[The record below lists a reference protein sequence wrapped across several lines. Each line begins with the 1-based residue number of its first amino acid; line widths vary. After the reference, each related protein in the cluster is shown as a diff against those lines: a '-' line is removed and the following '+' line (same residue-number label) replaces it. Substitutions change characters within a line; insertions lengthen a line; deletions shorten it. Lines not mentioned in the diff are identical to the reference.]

1 MRLIAQELCPSLLLI
16 LYETAS
22 LQVILCTG
30 LVGNLVVNEQLAIT
44 NLPHDWWTGQ
54 WILFSS
60 FFSSN
65 YFLWQSKK
73 SSIYRCVCSELPD
86 SGKLQLFGRRLL
98 FSLWGKFAGVTTAR
112 LLSDKRSLYP
122 HNIYIIT
129 MLSLSK
135 VLLSILPLLSKLSL
149 FARSSQGFC
158 LINDPFTLMIS
169 TLSLYYRYLKF
180 HCQYYQFN

>member
-1 MRLIAQELCPSLLLI
+1 MYRKECPSLLLI

-22 LQVILCTG
+22 LQVILCTW
-30 LVGNLVVNEQLAIT
+30 LVGNLIVNQQLAIT
-44 NLPHDWWTGQ
+44 NLPYDWWAGQ
-54 WILFSS
+54 WKLFPS

-112 LLSDKRSLYP
+112 LLSDKRSVRHMTWLPFSAASLLQP
-122 HNIYIIT
+122 HISKDQGLHRNTKIFKDTFQKIKETQIWKIGGP
-129 MLSLSK
+129 SLWTS
-135 VLLSILPLLSKLSL
+135 LLWE
-149 FARSSQGFC
+149 
-158 LINDPFTLMIS
+158 T
-169 TLSLYYRYLKF
+169 
-180 HCQYYQFN
+180 

>member
-1 MRLIAQELCPSLLLI
+1 MRVSCLWLRRNYVLHRCWFCTKMPPCK
-16 LYETAS
+16 
-22 LQVILCTG
+22 CTG

-122 HNIYIIT
+122 HNFYNIT
-129 MLSLSK
+129 MISLSK
-135 VLLSILPLLSKLSL
+135 VLLSILPLLSKLFL
-149 FARSSQGFC
+149 FERSSHDCKASVG
-158 LINDPFTLMIS
+158 
-169 TLSLYYRYLKF
+169 
-180 HCQYYQFN
+180 

>member
-1 MRLIAQELCPSLLLI
+1 MSRTEEIYSQVYMSKGKKFYRCIVPLIAQELCPSLLSI
-16 LYETAS
+16 LYETAY
-22 LQVILCTG
+22 LQVFLCTG

-60 FFSSN
+60 FFFSSN

-129 MLSLSK
+129 CYL
-135 VLLSILPLLSKLSL
+135 
-149 FARSSQGFC
+149 
-158 LINDPFTLMIS
+158 
-169 TLSLYYRYLKF
+169 YLKF
-180 HCQYYQFN
+180 YCQYYHFYQNYLNLQEAHKASV

>member
-1 MRLIAQELCPSLLLI
+1 MYRKEKKIFRCIAPLIAQELCPSLLLI

-30 LVGNLVVNEQLAIT
+30 LVGNLVVSDHKLATWLIDRPMNT
-44 NLPHDWWTGQ
+44 FF
-54 WILFSS
+54 LF

-65 YFLWQSKK
+65 YFLCQSKK

-135 VLLSILPLLSKLSL
+135 VLLSILPLLSK
-149 FARSSQGFC
+149 
-158 LINDPFTLMIS
+158 
-169 TLSLYYRYLKF
+169 
-180 HCQYYQFN
+180 